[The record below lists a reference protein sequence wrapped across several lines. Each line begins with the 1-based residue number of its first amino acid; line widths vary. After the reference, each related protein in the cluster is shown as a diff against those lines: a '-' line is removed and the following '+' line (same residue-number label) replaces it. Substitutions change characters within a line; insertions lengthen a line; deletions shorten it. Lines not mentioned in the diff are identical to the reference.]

1 MVKLLG
7 KPLEDVVANSMI
19 NTTALTKN
27 NFHIKKCFGDRLMV
41 PFRNE
46 YGQINLIN
54 GRIFI
59 TLSSFISSSNPY
71 CSWEKRLSDKSHR
84 FYQLL

>member
-41 PFRNE
+41 PFLGMNMA
-46 YGQINLIN
+46 
-54 GRIFI
+54 
-59 TLSSFISSSNPY
+59 
-71 CSWEKRLSDKSHR
+71 KSI
-84 FYQLL
+84 L